1 MKKFMIGLAV
11 ACAAAVSQAATV
23 NWSLAGITAS
33 PNNAAAAGWV
43 AYFLDGST
51 IAEFNALAA
60 DKVAAYAVS
69 KAIDSGTTSSGRTGV
84 QASHSYGNFSAG
96 DSVSG
101 YVVLFDASSA
111 ASAKNYAV
119 TGVINDKIPGAGNL
133 NMSWAFSTDTGN
145 GWVSTA
151 VPEPTTVALL
161 ALGLAAVGLKRKL
174 A

>member
-23 NWSLAGITAS
+23 NWSLTGITAS

-51 IAEFNALAA
+51 RTEFNALTA
-60 DKVAAYAVS
+60 DKVANYATS
-69 KAIDSGTTSSGRTGV
+69 KALDSKTTSSGRTGV
-84 QASHSYGNFSAG
+84 QVSNTYGNYAVG
-96 DSVSG
+96 DTVNG
-101 YVVLFDASSA
+101 YVVIFDASSA
-111 ASAKNYAV
+111 SAAKNYAV
-119 TGVINDKIPGAGNL
+119 TSVVGKQIPVTGSA
-133 NMSWAFSTDTGN
+133 NMAWDFASTTG

-161 ALGLAAVGLKRKL
+161 ALGLAAVGLKRKV

>member
-23 NWSLAGITAS
+23 NWSLTGVTAS

-51 IAEFNALAA
+51 RTEFNALTA

-69 KAIDSGTTSSGRTGV
+69 KATDSGTTSAGRTGV

-96 DSVSG
+96 DPVSG

-111 ASAKNYAV
+111 TAAKNYAV
-119 TGVINDKIPGAGNL
+119 TTTQSLQIPGAGNA
-133 NMSWAFSTDTGN
+133 NMSWAFSTTTG

-161 ALGLAAVGLKRKL
+161 ALGFAAVGLKRKL